1 MEQKIENAI
10 DNGLESIASQLYIFS
25 VGFGVILIIIGIVL
39 FLTGKRS
46 KDKRAKSNA
55 GLICAII
62 GIIAIVSGLLQM
74 L

>member
-10 DNGLESIASQLYIFS
+10 DNGLEGIASQLYIFS
-25 VGFGVILIIIGIVL
+25 VGFGIVLIIIGIIL

-46 KDKRAKSNA
+46 KDKRGKSNA

-62 GIIAIVSGLLQM
+62 GIIGIVSGLVQM

>member
-25 VGFGVILIIIGIVL
+25 AGFGVVLVIIGIVL

-46 KDKRAKSNA
+46 KEKRGKSNA
-55 GLICAII
+55 GLICVII
-62 GIIAIVSGLLQM
+62 GIVAIVSGLVQIF
-74 L
+74 